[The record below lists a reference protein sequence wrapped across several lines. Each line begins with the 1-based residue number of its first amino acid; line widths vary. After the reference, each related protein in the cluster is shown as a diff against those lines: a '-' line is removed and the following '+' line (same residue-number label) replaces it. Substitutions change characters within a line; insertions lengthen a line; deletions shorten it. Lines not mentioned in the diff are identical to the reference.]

1 MQTYHGGGPQRSDG
15 EYKSHNCGNYGK
27 KIYIYVYN
35 YIVHGGW
42 LYSHGSFSSSL
53 VKPCQTQSNHMVCS
67 FVGYHR
73 DFPAARLLSLR
84 QLSLN
89 LVGYLCIAEHF
100 FWDKPW
106 SKRGMIMGIQFITIP
121 YQMNSW
127 SHPKDWLVIQSIQ
140 LWIYLVIW
148 FIYT

>member
-1 MQTYHGGGPQRSDG
+1 MYCRSSLQ
-15 EYKSHNCGNYGK
+15 KSPKRMPWFHECKHTMVVAHSEVTVNINPITVATMEK
-27 KIYIYVYN
+27 KKYIYVYN

-42 LYSHGSFSSSL
+42 LYSHGSFFSSL
-53 VKPCQTQSNHMVCS
+53 VKQCQTQSNHMVCS

-121 YQMNSW
+121 YQMNS
-127 SHPKDWLVIQSIQ
+127 
-140 LWIYLVIW
+140 
-148 FIYT
+148 